1 MKPGSLAV
9 FGVLL
14 FTLATLP
21 SATAQTASGSA
32 KPWAPARLADGQ
44 PDIQGM
50 WNNEESNFTP
60 LELPK
65 ELAGRTTFTKEEL
78 QARADALAKSRI
90 SAGDSSGPDDVG
102 FYALYWFDWYWRKP
116 LAGDWPA
123 LVVDPADGR
132 MPSLTPE
139 ARKTAAY
146 MRDHLHDAAET
157 IEAGDRC
164 VSRGVLGMMMPTAY
178 NNGKLIVQTPG
189 YVVIYSEMIHNA
201 RIIPIDGRPH
211 LDAMVDQWE
220 GDPRGRWE
228 GNTLVIESTN
238 FKAVN
243 NLRSPNGRARQTRKR
258 RMVERLAIVDKNTL
272 QYSVTVDDPDTYT
285 APWTIAFPYRR
296 DDNYRQFDYECHEA
310 NYSVPN
316 SLKGARTQEGEAP
329 ANR

>member
-1 MKPGSLAV
+1 MRHGLLMTIGAV
-9 FGVLL
+9 VFAIG
-14 FTLATLP
+14 TLP
-21 SATAQTASGSA
+21 SAYAQTAAGSTR
-32 KPWAPARLADGQ
+32 PWTPARLADGQ

-50 WNNEESNFTP
+50 WNNEEANFTP

-65 ELAGRTTFTKEEL
+65 ELAGRTTFTPEEL
-78 QARADALAKSRI
+78 QARAEALAKSRI
-90 SAGDSSGPDDVG
+90 AAGDSTGPDDVG

-123 LVVDPADGR
+123 LVVDPPTGR
-132 MPSLTPE
+132 MPPLTAE
-139 ARKTAAY
+139 ARKTAAF
-146 MRDHLHDAAET
+146 MREHLHDAAET
-157 IEAGDRC
+157 MEAGDRC

-189 YVVIYSEMIHNA
+189 YVLIYSEMIHNA
-201 RIIPIDGRPH
+201 RIIPVDGRPH
-211 LDAMVDQWE
+211 LNGKVDQWE

-238 FKAVN
+238 FKTVD
-243 NLRSPNGRARQTRKR
+243 NLRAPNGRARQSPKR
-258 RMVERLAIVDKNTL
+258 RMIERLTIVDANTL
-272 QYSVTVDDPDTYT
+272 KYSVTVDDPETYT

-316 SLKGARTQEGEAP
+316 SLKGARTREAD
-329 ANR
+329 AQTKR

>member
-1 MKPGSLAV
+1 MRAGLMAV
-9 FGVLL
+9 GAVVFAVGPWS
-14 FTLATLP
+14 TLD
-21 SATAQTASGSA
+21 AQTAAGSA
-32 KPWAPARLADGQ
+32 RPWSPPRLADGQ

-50 WNNEESNFTP
+50 WNNEEANFTP

-65 ELAGRTTFTKEEL
+65 ELAGRTTFTPEEL
-78 QARADALAKSRI
+78 QARAEALAKNRI
-90 SAGDSSGPDDVG
+90 DAGDATGPDDVG

-123 LVVDPADGR
+123 LVVDPSSGR
-132 MPSLTPE
+132 MPPVTPE

-146 MRDHLHDAAET
+146 MREHLHDAAET
-157 IEAGDRC
+157 MEAGDRC

-189 YVVIYSEMIHNA
+189 YVLIYSEMIHNA
-201 RIIPIDGRPH
+201 RIIPLDGRRH
-211 LDAMVDQWE
+211 LDAKVDQWE

-238 FKAVN
+238 FRAVD
-243 NLRSPNGRARQTRKR
+243 NLRSPNGRARQSPTR
-258 RMVERLAIVDKNTL
+258 RMVERLAIVDANTL
-272 QYSVTVDDPDTYT
+272 KYSVTVDDPETYT

-296 DDNYRQFDYECHEA
+296 DDSYRQFEYACHEN

-316 SLKGARTQEGEAP
+316 SLKGARTQEAD
-329 ANR
+329 AQQKR